1 MGRSMHHF
9 VASVLGACLTLT
21 PFTFTLAVSP
31 RQVGTFQVSTGTAN
45 WTPTGTLTATIDPK
59 ATADQL
65 NGRADQVGQ
74 LVSFGSVTV
83 NNRPAP
89 SGSSVFSNSLIK
101 VPCVAGS
108 SAIIRIGTA
117 AVLELK
123 AGSQLQLTFSDGL
136 IGGDL
141 REGSLRVRTQPGVRL
156 ALNTPDGLVSTD
168 GQKAAFTPVAARSS
182 SRCQFD
188 QLATLD
194 NPGATTAGQ
203 GPARRSGQTAPT
215 RAGAAA
221 SSINPAALAAL
232 IFGVG
237 VAGAIT
243 IAALTDS
250 GYQVSPINP

>member
-9 VASVLGACLTLT
+9 LASVLGACLTFTPLT
-21 PFTFTLAVSP
+21 VTLAVSP
-31 RQVGTFQVSTGTAN
+31 RQVGTFQVSTAPTSGTA
-45 WTPTGTLTATIDPK
+45 APK
-59 ATADQL
+59 ATAGRL

-123 AGSQLQLTFSDGL
+123 AGSQLQLNFADGV

-168 GQKAAFTPVAARSS
+168 GQKAAFTPVSARSS

-188 QLATLD
+188 QLATID
-194 NPGATTAGQ
+194 NPGSPATGQ
-203 GPARRSGQTAPT
+203 GPTRRSGQTAPA
-215 RAGAAA
+215 RAGAAT
-221 SSINPAALAAL
+221 SSLSPAALAAL